1 MSRQRAARRSLPH
14 NRSAVLA
21 NRQEREGR
29 QRAARRRNTSTRHR
43 RTAWVA
49 VTLAAVVLAVVVF
62 AVIAAKQPSSPPPS
76 QGSATYVPTDPES
89 AAYLPTGPILTVN
102 TDPIDSREFLLQ
114 MGTNRAEVF
123 QYFYD
128 HYGVQDSATFWTTPH
143 GGVTPLTMI
152 KQLTTQQLVQ
162 LTVQLEMARARGLV
176 GDISYGTML
185 ANMQQE
191 NQRRATAVA
200 QHQSVYGLTS
210 FTDATYFSYV
220 TSNVEVN
227 LKQNLEQ
234 AMPPPATAVLERLYG
249 QLRSQDFA
257 CSSPSQGQAIS
268 QYCPDGQK
276 YLPFAAVESQVLQD
290 WKESQVEAL
299 ISANIRAARVQI
311 NHTVFDKVVAE

>member
-1 MSRQRAARRSLPH
+1 VLAV
-14 NRSAVLA
+14 AVLA
-21 NRQEREGR
+21 VIVANQPSSPSSSQGS
-29 QRAARRRNTSTRHR
+29 AAYN
-43 RTAWVA
+43 
-49 VTLAAVVLAVVVF
+49 
-62 AVIAAKQPSSPPPS
+62 QPSSPPPS
-76 QGSATYVPTDPES
+76 QDS
-89 AAYLPTGPILTVN
+89 AAYLPVGPILTVN

-114 MGTNRAEVF
+114 MGTNRAQVF

-176 GDISYGTML
+176 GDITYGTML
-185 ANMQQE
+185 ADMQQE

-200 QHQSVYGLTS
+200 QHQPVYGLTS
-210 FTDATYFSYV
+210 FTEATYFSYV
-220 TSNVEVN
+220 TSNLEAN

-234 AMPPPATAVLERLYG
+234 AMQPPAPAVLEQLYG

-257 CSSPSQGQAIS
+257 CPSPSQSQAIS
-268 QYCPDGQK
+268 QYCPSGQK

-299 ISANIRAARVQI
+299 IAANTRVAKVQI
-311 NHTVFDKVVAE
+311 NHTVFDEITP